1 MYKIV
6 TKFMN
11 GTKTEHT
18 AAMYSI
24 AMIYASNVAKGDGVI
39 SATIYNSSGEECA
52 KFNNYTNNPDIRDL
66 YPKMDKEV

>member
-1 MYKIV
+1 MYKLV

-24 AMIYASNVAKGDGVI
+24 AMMYASNVSRSDDVL
-39 SATIYNSSGEECA
+39 SVTIYNSSGDKCTILQNGIEARDTGREGGEE
-52 KFNNYTNNPDIRDL
+52 
-66 YPKMDKEV
+66 

>member
-11 GTKTEHT
+11 GTKTENT

-24 AMIYASNVAKGDGVI
+24 AMMYASNVAKSYGVL
-39 SATIYNSSGEECA
+39 SVTIFNSSGEECA
-52 KFNNYTNNPDIRDL
+52 AFRNYAE
-66 YPKMDKEV
+66 KEVEP